1 MRVLNGL
8 FFVLLSFVFVG
19 CGSNNAGTT
28 QAVVTLDSGEV
39 VEVLPLDTINAIV
52 VEKKLGDAGIEFTMG
67 DDMAK
72 RLSLFSTKNQSAI
85 KALTKFKF
93 GNSSVQ
99 MSVVEISDVAR
110 HPFVSN
116 DLLASFNE
124 IAINSS
130 DYVRGV
136 TVSLEDADTALLMIY
151 NPEDFEL
158 ADQIIAALK

>member
-1 MRVLNGL
+1 M
-8 FFVLLSFVFVG
+8 SFVFVG
-19 CGSNNAGTT
+19 CGSNNADTT

-52 VEKKLGDAGIEFTMG
+52 VEKKLGDAGIEFTVG

-72 RLSLFSTKNQSAI
+72 RLSLFSTKNQGAI

-99 MSVVEISDVAR
+99 MSVVELNDATR

-116 DLLASFNE
+116 DLLASFE
-124 IAINSS
+124 KVAINSS

-136 TVSLEDADTALLMIY
+136 TSSLEDADTALLMIY